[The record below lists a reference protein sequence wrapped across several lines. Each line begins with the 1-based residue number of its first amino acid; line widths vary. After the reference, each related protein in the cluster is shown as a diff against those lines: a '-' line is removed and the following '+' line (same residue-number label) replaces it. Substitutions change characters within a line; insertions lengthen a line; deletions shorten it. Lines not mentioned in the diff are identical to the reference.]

1 MNKQKGSSADESARR
16 EAGTML
22 SNLFAAVTPLVEG
35 NTDYCP
41 SETALRPPV
50 SHGNAPK
57 GRSPFLI
64 SKLSSRSGESYN
76 IKTSGI
82 QAWKMFGIID
92 EVSALIG
99 QEPRI
104 IALTEQ
110 DVAIDAADPNQRKNI
125 AKMRIEY
132 PNNMSMYWTS
142 VSGLNIHCPTR
153 AVFNTLA
160 QGFRPPERS
169 LVD

>member
-1 MNKQKGSSADESARR
+1 MNERQSSSTDESARR

-92 EVSALIG
+92 EVSALLG
-99 QEPRI
+99 QEPSI
-104 IALTEQ
+104 TALTEI
-110 DVAIDAADPNQRKNI
+110 DEAIDACVSDQRRNI
-125 AKMRIEY
+125 AKMKIEY
-132 PNNMSMYWTS
+132 PNKMTMYWTS

-160 QGFRPPERS
+160 QGFPPPTRT
-169 LVD
+169 LAD